1 MNRFSKLKIVE
12 EKGIKRSRF
21 PHSAGCG
28 NAFFMC
34 KNHRCIQKS
43 FLCDQEDDC
52 GDNSDESASCKVA
65 SSKSVKITC
74 KVAHSKSV
82 NPRKSDQIRETRF
95 TVKSLLVRETRFPVK
110 SLLVRETRFPIKS
123 LLVTQSRPP
132 VKSLLESQQVSRYSK

>member
-65 SSKSVKITC
+65 PSKSVKITC
-74 KVAHSKSV
+74 KVAPSKSV

-95 TVKSLLVRETRFPVK
+95 TVKSLLGD
-110 SLLVRETRFPIKS
+110 
-123 LLVTQSRPP
+123 
-132 VKSLLESQQVSRYSK
+132 QVSCKVAPSKGDQVSYKVAPSNSV